1 MHAAVAMPLLLQMTC
16 AVEEVLV
23 LVAMRQVA

>member
-1 MHAAVAMPLLLQMTC
+1 MHAAVAMPLLLRMTC
-16 AVEEVLV
+16 AVEKVLV